1 MHPDFKIRPIP
12 LFLVSISLT
21 IIILEIKR
29 PNFYQKLKEKII
41 CYFKNQ
47 EYNTAEN
54 SSL

>member
-1 MHPDFKIRPIP
+1 MHPDFKIRPLP
-12 LFLVSISLT
+12 VFLASITL
-21 IIILEIKR
+21 IIAVLEIKK
-29 PNFYQKLKEKII
+29 PNFYQKFKEKII